1 MRAIR
6 QRRVGS
12 PAPGAA
18 RLDRHQHRR
27 WRAVYGND
35 NGGTGFTGPGK
46 GWRAVLRVEHIIRQ
60 LAVSYGAND
69 GDLRRNGIEGNGKD
83 RTRRADVTRCVHARH
98 GNVERTVRLRWK
110 RQVPFPVSHH
120 DTAHFD
126 AVVVDDHRLTV
137 DAGSAH
143 CRCGIRDVA
152 TVRLTAHCTNHRRIR
167 RQGIHDDGNRWR
179 RVRDVARFI
188 GGGGGIGVAAL
199 GNVAARAPAPVAAA
213 VYRDGAHD
221 GRYAVD
227 GVSDVDDV
235 VRRAGAAQDRARIVG
250 GSAIGYGAG
259 DLGDAVGDGRC
270 RRRSRRF
277 GINGDGYRLRRG
289 AFVARA
295 VHVGDGQGDVIGT
308 AGQWG

>member
-1 MRAIR
+1 MRTIR

-18 RLDRHQHRR
+18 RLDRHQHCR

-35 NGGTGFTGPGK
+35 NGGAGFTGPGK
-46 GWRAVLRVEHIIRQ
+46 GWRAVLRVEHVIRQ
-60 LAVSYGAND
+60 LAVSYSTND
-69 GDLRRNGIEGNGKD
+69 GDLWRNCIEGDGKD
-83 RTRRADVTRCVHARH
+83 RTRRAKVASRIHTRN
-98 GNVERTVRLRWK
+98 GDIQRTVRLRWK
-110 RQVPFPVSHH
+110 RQAPFPVSHH

-167 RQGIHDDGNRWR
+167 RQGVHDDRNRCR
-179 RVRDVARFI
+179 RVRDVARLI
-188 GGGGGIGVAAL
+188 GGGGGIDVAAL
-199 GNVAARAPAPVAAA
+199 PNITVRTPAPVAAA

-221 GRYAVD
+221 GRCAVN
-227 GVSDVDDV
+227 GISDVDDV

-250 GSAIGYGAG
+250 GSAIGNGAG
-259 DLGDAVGDGRC
+259 DLCNAVGDGRC

-295 VHVGDGQGDVIGT
+295 VHVGNGQGNVIG
-308 AGQWG
+308 AARQRG